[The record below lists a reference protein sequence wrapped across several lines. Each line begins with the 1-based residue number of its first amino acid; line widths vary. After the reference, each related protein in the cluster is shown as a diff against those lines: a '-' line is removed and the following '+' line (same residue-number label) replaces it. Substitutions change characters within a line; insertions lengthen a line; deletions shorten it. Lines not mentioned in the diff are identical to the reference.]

1 MSGLI
6 GKLFN
11 NRYIIEEKIGS
22 GGTAIVY
29 RGLDNMLKRKVTIKI
44 LREEYASDEEF
55 VRRFRREATAVANL
69 SHGNI
74 VSVYDVGFEEN
85 LHYIVMEFV
94 EGESLKAYI
103 KRQGAL
109 SLGDTV
115 NIICQALDGIEYAH
129 ERGVIH
135 RDIKSHNILIAR
147 DGRVKVTDFGIA
159 VGTNDVTMTYNTS
172 SRIMGSVHYIAPEQV
187 QGASAAEKTDI
198 YSAGVVLYEML
209 TGQLPFDGDTPISIA
224 MQHVQGELLPPHQVN
239 SQVPVGLSYV
249 VMRAMRK
256 TPEFRYSS
264 ARDMKNSVV
273 AVTEGLNTVFQQL
286 PKEENLHS
294 TRDLTGEVQK
304 AQRQLAREDIRKKER
319 QIPYEEQEYDE
330 YRPMSAAGKWVRGIL
345 IVLAVVLLA
354 GLIWMVTRIMGDIKV
369 PPTIEVEVPKVE
381 GMFLVEAAQMLADV
395 KLKVGHVEH
404 KNDNDIEENRVISQ
418 GTPAGNKV
426 PELRG
431 IDLVVSLGPSMV
443 EVPKLIGYSRRDA
456 EFMLT
461 NRNLLLG
468 DDVIEEY
475 SDDVPADDIIR
486 QFPTPGTKV
495 KQNDTV
501 QITVS
506 LGKKARPVAVP
517 NIEKSTLSE
526 GEGKLKAKGLRL
538 GNQTYKASDEYV
550 SGIILSQAIAA
561 EEVVDEDTAIDVTV
575 SEGPGPVQKVF
586 TVTYLIPDDER
597 YHTLSIKIDDVK
609 GSGQEVYSS
618 EHLPGTMVSENVTYY
633 SRGAINV
640 YLDEILV
647 HTEKVE

>member
-1 MSGLI
+1 MI

-44 LREEYASDEEF
+44 LREEYANDEEF

-109 SLGDTV
+109 PLGDTV

-129 ERGVIH
+129 ERGVVH

-187 QGASAAEKTDI
+187 QGASASEKTDI

-294 TRDLTGEVQK
+294 TRDLTGEIQK

-319 QIPYEEQEYDE
+319 QNPYEEQEYDE

-345 IVLAVVLLA
+345 IFLAVVLVI

-369 PPTIEVEVPKVE
+369 PPPLEVEVPKLE
-381 GMFLVEAAQMLADV
+381 GLFLVEATQMLLDV
-395 KLKVGHVEH
+395 NLQIGRVER

-426 PELRG
+426 PEKRS
-431 IDLVVSLGPSMV
+431 IDLVVSLGPSQV

-456 EFMLT
+456 EFMLS
-461 NRNLLLG
+461 NRNLQLG
-468 DDVIEEY
+468 DDVTEEY
-475 SDDVPADDIIR
+475 NDDIPIDEVIR

-495 KQNDTV
+495 KQNETV

-517 NIEKSTLSE
+517 NIEKNTLSE
-526 GEGKLKAKGLRL
+526 GESKLKAKGLKL
-538 GNQTYKASDEYV
+538 GDPTYKASDEYV
-550 SGIILSQAIAA
+550 SGIILSQSIAA
-561 EEVVDEDTAIDVTV
+561 EEVVDEGTTIDVTV

-597 YHTLSIKIDDVK
+597 FHTLTIKVDDVK
-609 GSGQEVYSS
+609 GSGQEVYSN
-618 EHLPGTMVSENVTYY
+618 EHFPGTMVSENITYY
-633 SRGAINV
+633 SKGAINV
-640 YLDEILV
+640 YLDDVLV
-647 HTEKVE
+647 HSEKVE